1 MNNSTETQTHNKDLK
16 EEKLGDHL
24 PKKELNSAY
33 MQLATPHPGNVFIP
47 TLGPDSLGQTWI
59 FQDYR

>member
-1 MNNSTETQTHNKDLK
+1 MNNSTKTQTHNKDLK

-47 TLGPDSLGQTWI
+47 TLGPDSS
-59 FQDYR
+59 